1 MKTKLQLL
9 FVAILFSFSAN
20 AQFDRIAI
28 IGAATGGWD
37 TAHEVVLTTND
48 GVSYS
53 LTNFQLVAGE
63 FKFRQNSK
71 WHEDQTPPPGDD
83 WGTDGNVA
91 YDGWPSGT
99 GVSLIATPGAIVKNI
114 TALSGYWNVT
124 FNRLTGVYAFT
135 AGVSP
140 FATINYT
147 GTSVGGATIPMTT
160 TDGINYVV
168 NSVNT
173 VAGDGQIVRP
183 ATANPP
189 FTAKDWSAG
198 TFPAGLGVQGGTLIP
213 VPLGAFNITFNMTTG
228 DYEFFQIPVGLIGN
242 FEGSTWG
249 TDIDM
254 TSTDGITYTLTNQAL
269 LVNPIPPTPPAV
281 PDTEAHVKFR
291 DNASWNVN
299 FGCAGGADGS
309 NGTSLS
315 GTAQN
320 GKNGGGGNI
329 YIPYGTYDVSFN
341 RTTGAWA
348 FTLKSLA
355 ANKFDA
361 KSFSAYPNP
370 TRSNWNIVSG
380 NDDITSVQVYDV
392 LGKTVYAKNSAA
404 KEVSVNATE
413 LSKGVYFAKVTTAN
427 GESTLKLI
435 KE

>member
-9 FVAILFSFSAN
+9 FAAILFSFSAN
-20 AQFDRIAI
+20 AQDRIAI
-28 IGAATGGWD
+28 IGAAAGGWG
-37 TAHEVVLTTND
+37 TENEIALTTTD
-48 GVSYS
+48 GVNYS
-53 LTNFQLVAGE
+53 LSNFQLVAGE

-83 WGTDGNVA
+83 WGTDGTVA
-91 YDGWPSGT
+91 ATGWPSGT
-99 GVSLIATPGAIVKNI
+99 GISLITSPSAIVKNI

-135 AGVSP
+135 EGVSP

-198 TFPAGLGVQGGTLIP
+198 TFPAGLGTQGGALIP

-228 DYEFFQIPVGLIGN
+228 DYEFFPVVVGVIGN
-242 FEGSTWG
+242 VAGSTWG
-249 TDIDM
+249 TDFDM
-254 TSTDGITYTLTNQAL
+254 TTTDGITYTLTDQAFL
-269 LVNPIPPTPPAV
+269 KDAGSTDA
-281 PDTEAHVKFR
+281 EARLKIR
-291 DNASWNVN
+291 DNHSWNVN
-299 FGCAGGADGS
+299 FGTSTGTDGS

-329 YIPYGTYDVSFN
+329 FIPYGTYDVSFN

-355 ANKFDA
+355 VTKFDA
-361 KSFSAYPNP
+361 SSFKAYPNP
-370 TRSNWNIVSG
+370 TTGSWNITSG
-380 NDDITSVQVYDV
+380 NDDITSLQVYDV
-392 LGKTVYAKNSAA
+392 QGKAVYTKFGAS
-404 KEVSVNATE
+404 KEVNVNASE
-413 LSKGVYFAKVTTAN
+413 LSKGVYFAKVSTAN
-427 GESTLKLI
+427 GSSTLKLV